1 MELSIHKDDSRESHK
16 QRTPR
21 HPSPSHSVHVAKI
34 LEDTRTTMTL
44 QRVSGLTNY
53 WRFGSEEMAL
63 DVAESLRTFYRE
75 NLQNELRKSA
85 ITNDGSLDPVFK
97 LLQKK
102 EEVAEA
108 QHSLKEHKEK
118 FRVTRKEL
126 RKRREEL
133 QEKKRHFQERCHSF
147 DEFFKKNEEMRQR
160 ALQRASKERELIDQ
174 MELHLADLQNKT
186 ASLQKV
192 KMRLEQHVE
201 KHSIYL
207 KYLEAVV
214 LASRKFQT
222 VNEVI
227 EKYTSLAAIRN
238 ELLQEAEQ
246 NQRELE
252 WARGQLESDKEKK
265 SIIMDLKNELVQLQK
280 ELGQARANVQQWE
293 TQWARVQNSA
303 ASRTLMLGTIRMAT
317 LNMYRTIC
325 REANVP
331 KNISVPADDT
341 LAQLDTYYSRP
352 CSSIPQEAH
361 TTSTIP
367 QSWWSRI
374 FKSMDHINGVCSP
387 MEMFEE
393 DTDQSTSS
401 SRRRWSHSLD
411 EIQPIPAC
419 LIGSIEK
426 VNKKMADP
434 GLKLH
439 RYCRPVGTTDEK
451 PKLVE
456 LQHYPGFSETE
467 PTSLPTGV
475 HIDEVI
481 ERVVAAQTRPK
492 KKKPNEETAKK
503 LFSRTSENYVNL
515 LVLCRSFT
523 HGDVFLKGFAYT
535 LSQALYCCFCHCF
548 PQSWRQFCSKDFLF
562 HLCDISFQWT
572 TGIHPSPGVINGW
585 NLQALEPASVLK
597 ERMLPGSDTSR
608 RKPGECFT

>member
-1 MELSIHKDDSRESHK
+1 MVKNSINR
-16 QRTPR
+16 
-21 HPSPSHSVHVAKI
+21 
-34 LEDTRTTMTL
+34 TL
-44 QRVSGLTNY
+44 QRASGLTNY
-53 WRFGSEEMAL
+53 WWFSPEEMAL

-108 QHSLKEHKEK
+108 QHSLKEHKEVTSGGSDHLNGCCSSEQQGYLVLQGGVLSLRK

-133 QEKKRHFQERCHSF
+133 QEKKRHFQEKCHSF
-147 DEFFKKNEEMRQR
+147 DEFLKKNEEMRQC

-174 MELHLADLQNKT
+174 MELHLADLQNKS
-186 ASLQKV
+186 ASLQRV

-227 EKYTSLAAIRN
+227 EKHTSLAAIRN

-280 ELGQARANVQQWE
+280 ELGQARANVQHFLPYEKDLHLKLIDKSKMTVSELKCLHKCALPWTGISLKSGSCLTSNVIRTGLISKQE

-331 KNISVPADDT
+331 NNISVPADDT
-341 LAQLDTYYSRP
+341 LAQLDT
-352 CSSIPQEAH
+352 
-361 TTSTIP
+361 
-367 QSWWSRI
+367 
-374 FKSMDHINGVCSP
+374 
-387 MEMFEE
+387 
-393 DTDQSTSS
+393 
-401 SRRRWSHSLD
+401 
-411 EIQPIPAC
+411 IQRF
-419 LIGSIEK
+419 L
-426 VNKKMADP
+426 
-434 GLKLH
+434 L
-439 RYCRPVGTTDEK
+439 
-451 PKLVE
+451 E
-456 LQHYPGFSETE
+456 LAAICET
-467 PTSLPTGV
+467 V
-475 HIDEVI
+475 KI
-481 ERVVAAQTRPK
+481 
-492 KKKPNEETAKK
+492 
-503 LFSRTSENYVNL
+503 
-515 LVLCRSFT
+515 
-523 HGDVFLKGFAYT
+523 
-535 LSQALYCCFCHCF
+535 
-548 PQSWRQFCSKDFLF
+548 
-562 HLCDISFQWT
+562 
-572 TGIHPSPGVINGW
+572 
-585 NLQALEPASVLK
+585 
-597 ERMLPGSDTSR
+597 
-608 RKPGECFT
+608 

>member
-1 MELSIHKDDSRESHK
+1 MR
-16 QRTPR
+16 
-21 HPSPSHSVHVAKI
+21 
-34 LEDTRTTMTL
+34 TL

-214 LASRKFQT
+214 LASRK
-222 VNEVI
+222 
-227 EKYTSLAAIRN
+227 
-238 ELLQEAEQ
+238 
-246 NQRELE
+246 
-252 WARGQLESDKEKK
+252 
-265 SIIMDLKNELVQLQK
+265 
-280 ELGQARANVQQWE
+280 E

-341 LAQLDTYYSRP
+341 LAQLDTIQRFLLELAAI
-352 CSSIPQEAH
+352 CE
-361 TTSTIP
+361 TV
-367 QSWWSRI
+367 
-374 FKSMDHINGVCSP
+374 KS
-387 MEMFEE
+387 
-393 DTDQSTSS
+393 
-401 SRRRWSHSLD
+401 
-411 EIQPIPAC
+411 
-419 LIGSIEK
+419 
-426 VNKKMADP
+426 
-434 GLKLH
+434 
-439 RYCRPVGTTDEK
+439 
-451 PKLVE
+451 
-456 LQHYPGFSETE
+456 
-467 PTSLPTGV
+467 
-475 HIDEVI
+475 
-481 ERVVAAQTRPK
+481 
-492 KKKPNEETAKK
+492 
-503 LFSRTSENYVNL
+503 
-515 LVLCRSFT
+515 
-523 HGDVFLKGFAYT
+523 
-535 LSQALYCCFCHCF
+535 
-548 PQSWRQFCSKDFLF
+548 
-562 HLCDISFQWT
+562 
-572 TGIHPSPGVINGW
+572 
-585 NLQALEPASVLK
+585 
-597 ERMLPGSDTSR
+597 
-608 RKPGECFT
+608 